1 MRPSIVPKLLRAVV
15 AVLALAATAHADAG
29 LFRSYLSLAGNDAN
43 PCTLQQPCRL
53 LPAALA
59 AVNAGGEIWMLD
71 SANFNTSPVSIT
83 KSVTILAVPGALGS
97 IVASGGDA
105 LVINAAGIKVALRNL
120 VLLEFSAGANG
131 IHFVQGAEVTVEEC
145 EIYGMPANGVLA
157 QAPGGKLSMK
167 NTVVRDNAQMGVQI
181 AGNVTAT
188 LARVHVLGNG
198 TAGIGVSSGPKVT
211 ISDSVI
217 ANHSASGASTGVTV
231 ASAGGTQTQVVVER
245 SVLSGNTF
253 GAFAQTNNAGDNVQL
268 AFSHDAITQNGTGY
282 SAGGVASSVVNAVLD
297 DDTITHNTTG
307 VNVGFGVVTTRANN
321 TFLFNASDVTGGAL
335 TTLTAQ

>member
-1 MRPSIVPKLLRAVV
+1 MGSSIVPKLLRAIAV
-15 AVLALAATAHADAG
+15 VLASSATTHADAG

-71 SANFNTSPVSIT
+71 SANFNTSPVDVN

-105 LVINAAGIKVALRNL
+105 LVINAVGVKVALRNL
-120 VLLEFSAGANG
+120 VLLDFSAGANG
-131 IHFVQGAEVTVEEC
+131 IHFMQGAEVTVEEC

-157 QAPGGKLSMK
+157 QAPGGKLTMK

-181 AGNVTAT
+181 AGTVTAT
-188 LARVHVLGNG
+188 LARVQLLGNG

-217 ANHSASGASTGVTV
+217 ANHNASGTSTGVTV
-231 ASAGGTQTQVVVER
+231 ASAGGTQTQDVVER
-245 SVLSGNTF
+245 SVVSGNAF
-253 GAFAQTNNAGDNVQL
+253 GAFAQTNNAGDNVEL
-268 AFSHDAITQNGTGY
+268 AFSHDAITQNVTGY
-282 SAGGVASSVVNAVLD
+282 SAGGVASSVINTVLD

-307 VNVGFGVVTTRANN
+307 VNVGFGFVTTRSNN

-335 TTLTAQ
+335 TPLTAK